1 MIGAGL
7 GGLCLAQG
15 LRGAGIEADVYERD
29 PAITARFQG
38 YRLVL
43 SPVGFEALR
52 GCLPLRWHP
61 LLDAIVGDAYA
72 GQLILDPQLNQIG
85 ELGPGRT
92 GIVIDRQ
99 VLRHL
104 LLTGLT
110 VRTGAALTGYDVLD
124 DGKAEARFAHGAPTT
139 ADLLVGADGVGSAV
153 RAVLSP
159 QTTATDTGT
168 RFVIGRTPLTERFAA
183 LEPAFGSKIAGD
195 EVSLML
201 GAMRF
206 RTPPKQAA
214 EELAPEVTLPD
225 IRDYVRWA
233 MLLPPNGSLGAPTA
247 QEAVLSRME
256 GWHPDLRALIEQADP
271 DNSTLLPIR
280 VVEPRERWTPGP
292 VTLLG
297 DAIHATSPTGGNGAN
312 TALRDAD
319 LLRRCLIEAV
329 ERRQDLLGAV
339 GDYERQMF
347 EYGGEAV
354 RHSLAALPAFV
365 PNPERRI
372 RGRGRRR
379 AASGVRSGQVSG
391 AGRPGGEPPDS
402 QVAVE
407 R

>member
-1 MIGAGL
+1 M
-7 GGLCLAQG
+7 AQG
-15 LRGAGIEADVYERD
+15 LRGAGIEAGVYERD

-43 SPVGFEALR
+43 SPMGFEALR
-52 GCLPLRWHP
+52 GCLPPRWHP

-72 GQLILDPQLNQIG
+72 ERLILDPQLNRIG

-92 GIVIDRQ
+92 GIVIDRH

-110 VRTGAALTGYDVLD
+110 VRTGAALTGYDVLE
-124 DGKAEARFAHGAPTT
+124 DGKVEARFAHGDPTT

-159 QTTATDTGT
+159 QTTATDTGI
-168 RFVIGRTPLTERFAA
+168 RFVIGRTPLTERFAT
-183 LEPAFGSKIAGD
+183 LEPAFGSKIAGAG
-195 EVSLML
+195 VSLML

-233 MLLPPNGSLGAPTA
+233 MILPPNGSLGAPTA

-256 GWHPDLRALIEQADP
+256 GWHPDLQALIEQADP
-271 DNSTLLPIR
+271 DNSTLLSIR
-280 VVEPRERWTPGP
+280 VVEPRERWAPGP

-297 DAIHATSPTGGNGAN
+297 DAIHAASPTGGNGAN

-319 LLRRCLIEAV
+319 LLRRCLIEAD

-354 RHSLAALPAFV
+354 RHSLAALPAFA
-365 PNPERRI
+365 PTPER
-372 RGRGRRR
+372 
-379 AASGVRSGQVSG
+379 
-391 AGRPGGEPPDS
+391 PEP
-402 QVAVE
+402 A
-407 R
+407 

>member
-1 MIGAGL
+1 MRVSVVGAGL

-15 LRGAGIEADVYERD
+15 LREAGIEADVYERD

-52 GCLPLRWHP
+52 GCLPPRWHP
-61 LLDAIVGDAYA
+61 LLDAIVGDAY
-72 GQLILDPQLNQIG
+72 GGRLVLDPQLNQIG
-85 ELGPGRT
+85 ELGPGRP

-110 VRTGAALTGYDVLD
+110 VHTGAALTGYDVLD
-124 DGKAEARFAHGAPTT
+124 DGKVEARFAHRDPAV

-159 QTTATDTGT
+159 QTTPTDTGV
-168 RFVIGRTPLTERFAA
+168 RFVIGRTPLTERFAGLA
-183 LEPAFGSKIAGD
+183 RAFGSKIAGD
-195 EVSLML
+195 SVSLLL

-206 RTPPKQAA
+206 RTPPKEAA
-214 EELAPEVTLPD
+214 EKLAPEVALPD
-225 IRDYVRWA
+225 VRDYVRWA
-233 MLLPPNGSLGAPTA
+233 MILSPNGSLSVPTP

-256 GWHPDLRALIEQADP
+256 GWHPDLQALIEQSDP
-271 DNSTLLPIR
+271 DNSTLLSIQ

-312 TALRDAD
+312 TALRDAN
-319 LLRRCLIEAV
+319 LLRRCLTEAA
-329 ERRQDLLGAV
+329 EGRQNLLGAV

-347 EYGGEAV
+347 EYGAEAV
-354 RHSLAALPAFV
+354 RHSLDALPAFV
-365 PNPERRI
+365 PQPES
-372 RGRGRRR
+372 
-379 AASGVRSGQVSG
+379 A
-391 AGRPGGEPPDS
+391 
-402 QVAVE
+402 
-407 R
+407 